1 MKYVIYTLQF
11 FICIFLF
18 VLIFAFLSVNI
29 IDWMYSD
36 ESYQYSLVKNRPFGF
51 IHGIF
56 ANWCCVS
63 IGRPSASGWID
74 FWMSVIQLL
83 NLNSI
88 YGFFFYR
95 IVTFIIII
103 FFLFF
108 LIKYVFHKINTIL
121 ILSLTLS
128 FYLIYLLLTGTD
140 VLLQIYGVEVA
151 LYGISVAYT
160 FLFIIYS
167 LKIHKINHPKRI
179 DLFLFY
185 FFLLLYLNSVY
196 AHLVTGGLILYFTLF
211 TKENFFK
218 HLKRPYFSFKNIFF
232 HNFFRENYNYLLV
245 RRTKIEAES
254 VFAFGFM
261 LYLISALINL
271 FSPSLSIREE
281 IWPSDTS
288 FLLGLYNSLPVL
300 EGLII
305 NEWSYYYFL
314 ITAVVAVLSVKNNI
328 DISKYSVLLRI
339 NLILLAP
346 IIVILTNALAFTS
359 VSLQGSADYIFKQL
373 FIFGNIAEKFE
384 NFAGISTRHL
394 FFYNFLIISSFF
406 FIGIEIGN
414 LLSKIKIEIKNYYI
428 INFFVISTL
437 IITVYSNEFNHF
449 ISFAFKKNDE
459 LHERINVLKFN
470 HRQFTNAKANPKSIN
485 FIKEFDYEKGNK
497 SYSNTYGRSV
507 PLWFHHYWGLE
518 KGKELYNIKSNNIF
532 RLSHQVQNYLKNN
545 NINIYEECREEK
557 NINNLSIEGIEVKK
571 NSFDSLQ
578 NYSELNSNFLL
589 LIEMKIKSY
598 GPFL

>member
-1 MKYVIYTLQF
+1 
-11 FICIFLF
+11 
-18 VLIFAFLSVNI
+18 
-29 IDWMYSD
+29 
-36 ESYQYSLVKNRPFGF
+36 
-51 IHGIF
+51 HGIF

-95 IVTFIIII
+95 IVTFITII
-103 FFLFF
+103 FSLFF

-185 FFLLLYLNSVY
+185 FFLLLYLNSAY

-232 HNFFRENYNYLLV
+232 HNFFRENYNYLLK

-359 VSLQGSADYIFKQL
+359 SSLHLDPINTGSNLLHI
-373 FIFGNIAEKFE
+373 FE
-384 NFAGISTRHL
+384 NLIFFDDVFKEFNYVFPFDERH
-394 FFYNFLIISSFF
+394 I
-406 FIGIEIGN
+406 
-414 LLSKIKIEIKNYYI
+414 
-428 INFFVISTL
+428 FFVSGLAI
-437 IITVYSNEFNHF
+437 V
-449 ISFAFKKNDE
+449 
-459 LHERINVLKFN
+459 
-470 HRQFTNAKANPKSIN
+470 
-485 FIKEFDYEKGNK
+485 
-497 SYSNTYGRSV
+497 SYCFV
-507 PLWFHHYWGLE
+507 
-518 KGKELYNIKSNNIF
+518 
-532 RLSHQVQNYLKNN
+532 
-545 NINIYEECREEK
+545 
-557 NINNLSIEGIEVKK
+557 
-571 NSFDSLQ
+571 
-578 NYSELNSNFLL
+578 
-589 LIEMKIKSY
+589 
-598 GPFL
+598 

>member
-1 MKYVIYTLQF
+1 MFAFTRILE
-11 FICIFLF
+11 IFLIIF
-18 VLIFAFLSVNI
+18 ILIIVLVFLSPNI
-29 IDWMYSD
+29 FELWFPDVSV
-36 ESYQYSLVKNRPFGF
+36 QYSVLTNNGFFGSLYW
-51 IHGIF
+51 
-56 ANWCCVS
+56 NWCCSS
-63 IGRPSASGWID
+63 IGRIMGLIWINLWLK
-74 FWMSVIQLL
+74 FISIIG
-83 NLNSI
+83 LNSI
-88 YGFFFYR
+88 YGLIIYR
-95 IVTFIIII
+95 LISFSII
-103 FFLFF
+103 LF
-108 LIKYVFHKINTIL
+108 
-121 ILSLTLS
+121 S
-128 FYLIYLLLTGTD
+128 FYLLIRFLYSSKISKITAILLSLNIFFIYIYVIKAD
-140 VLLQIYGVEVA
+140 VINLIFDVGLS
-151 LYGISVAYT
+151 LYGIPIAYT

-359 VSLQGSADYIFKQL
+359 SSLHLDPINTGSNLLHI
-373 FIFGNIAEKFE
+373 FE
-384 NFAGISTRHL
+384 NLIFFDDVFKEFNYVFPFHERHI
-394 FFYNFLIISSFF
+394 FFVSGLAIVSYCFVGL
-406 FIGIEIGN
+406 EIGN
-414 LLSKIKIEIKNYYI
+414 LLN
-428 INFFVISTL
+428 
-437 IITVYSNEFNHF
+437 
-449 ISFAFKKNDE
+449 KKS
-459 LHERINVLKFN
+459 LKDD
-470 HRQFTNAKANPKSIN
+470 K
-485 FIKEFDYEKGNK
+485 
-497 SYSNTYGRSV
+497 
-507 PLWFHHYWGLE
+507 
-518 KGKELYNIKSNNIF
+518 
-532 RLSHQVQNYLKNN
+532 
-545 NINIYEECREEK
+545 
-557 NINNLSIEGIEVKK
+557 
-571 NSFDSLQ
+571 
-578 NYSELNSNFLL
+578 
-589 LIEMKIKSY
+589 
-598 GPFL
+598 